1 MPLGL
6 FSEVPSSK
14 IYLYEIAL
22 SAVLVKLT
30 FPEPSPLGFA
40 VVLPTISAV
49 TFRLVGAP
57 KDQKSD
63 CHLDN

>member
-14 IYLYEIAL
+14 YICNEIAL

-49 TFRLVGAP
+49 TFRLGSA
-57 KDQKSD
+57 
-63 CHLDN
+63 